1 LVGLKNTR
9 ELNCEYN
16 KKISIPVK
24 LRTDYFSLAIIF
36 NALIK
41 FLIKAGNQSIQKTRI
56 IFAKKNSM
64 ARLISDLGIIKKLQN
79 ALTDLEITVATD
91 IQEQVIP
98 VILDQTEDLVAL
110 AKTGTGKTVAFGL
123 PLLQLVDAEDKTV
136 QTLILSPT
144 RELSQQIYNNLTDFA
159 KYIPEISIV
168 LLTGGNTVK
177 SQIEELKSAPQVIVA
192 TPGRFLDLLEKGA
205 FDIQSLKKLVLDEA
219 DEMFQALKEDL
230 MSILKAVPKNRRT
243 YLFSATMPGELK
255 DIVHNYLSK
264 NAVSINSD
272 MATIGNEGIDHQ
284 YLVVDPIEKLDVLLH
299 FLNTQEGGRGI
310 IFCKTKAAVNKLA
323 KNLAIRKISSGALH
337 GSLTQGIR
345 DRIMEQFREGYID
358 ILVATDLVARGIDVK
373 ELAYVVNYHLPDTPE
388 AYVHRSGRTG
398 RAGAKGLSMTILQ
411 QEEVKEIADFEQEL
425 GIKFHPVKKA
435 NAEDIEWNNTLV
447 WAKKVFKT
455 KPNREIPEE
464 VRQQIKSIFH
474 HLTKEELVDKV
485 VANYLIEH
493 SKNS

>member
-1 LVGLKNTR
+1 M
-9 ELNCEYN
+9 
-16 KKISIPVK
+16 S
-24 LRTDYFSLAIIF
+24 
-36 NALIK
+36 
-41 FLIKAGNQSIQKTRI
+41 
-56 IFAKKNSM
+56 
-64 ARLISDLGIIKKLQN
+64 RLISDLGIIKKLQN
-79 ALTDLEITVATD
+79 ALTDLEIKVATD

-110 AKTGTGKTVAFGL
+110 AKTGTGKTAAFGL
-123 PLLQLVDAEDKTV
+123 PLLQMVDPENATV

-144 RELSQQIYNNLTDFA
+144 RELSQQIYTNLTDFA
-159 KYIPEISIV
+159 KYMPEVSIV

-177 SQIEELKSAPQVIVA
+177 SQVEDLKSAPQIIVA
-192 TPGRFLDLLEKGA
+192 TPGRFLDLLEKGEV
-205 FDIQSLKKLVLDEA
+205 DIKSLKNLVLDEA

-255 DIVHNYLSK
+255 DIVHNYMSK

-272 MATIGNEGIDHQ
+272 MATIGHEGIDHQ
-284 YLVVDPIEKLDVLLH
+284 YIVVDPIEKLDVLLH
-299 FLNTQEGGRGI
+299 FLNSQEGGRGI

-345 DRIMEQFREGYID
+345 DRIMDQFREGYID

-398 RAGAKGLSMTILQ
+398 RAGAKGLSMTIIQ

-455 KPNREIPEE
+455 KPNREVPED
-464 VRQQIKSIFH
+464 VRQQVKTIFH

-485 VANYLIEH
+485 LSNYLAEN
-493 SKNS
+493 SK

>member
-1 LVGLKNTR
+1 M
-9 ELNCEYN
+9 
-16 KKISIPVK
+16 S
-24 LRTDYFSLAIIF
+24 
-36 NALIK
+36 
-41 FLIKAGNQSIQKTRI
+41 
-56 IFAKKNSM
+56 
-64 ARLISDLGIIKKLQN
+64 RLISDLGIIKKLQN

-110 AKTGTGKTVAFGL
+110 AKTGTGKTAAFGL
-123 PLLQLVDAEDKTV
+123 PLLQLVDPDNATV

-144 RELSQQIYNNLTDFA
+144 RELSQQIFNNLTDFA
-159 KYIPEISIV
+159 KYMPEVSIV

-177 SQIEELKSAPQVIVA
+177 SQVEELKSAPQIIVA
-192 TPGRFLDLLEKGA
+192 TPGRFLDLLEKGEV
-205 FDIQSLKKLVLDEA
+205 DIKSLKNLVLDEA

-230 MSILKAVPKNRRT
+230 MAILKAVPKNRRT

-255 DIVHNYLSK
+255 DIVHNYMSK

-272 MATIGNEGIDHQ
+272 MATIGHEGIDHQ
-284 YLVVDPIEKLDVLLH
+284 YIVVDPIEKLDVLLH

-345 DRIMEQFREGYID
+345 DRIMDQFREGYID

-398 RAGAKGLSMTILQ
+398 RAGAKGLSMTIIQ

-425 GIKFHPVKKA
+425 GIKFHKVKKA

-455 KPNREIPEE
+455 KPNREVPEE
-464 VRQQIKSIFH
+464 VRQQVKTIFH

-485 VANYLIEH
+485 LSNYLAEN
-493 SKNS
+493 SK

>member
-1 LVGLKNTR
+1 M
-9 ELNCEYN
+9 
-16 KKISIPVK
+16 S
-24 LRTDYFSLAIIF
+24 
-36 NALIK
+36 
-41 FLIKAGNQSIQKTRI
+41 
-56 IFAKKNSM
+56 
-64 ARLISDLGIIKKLQN
+64 RLISDLGIIKILQN

-110 AKTGTGKTVAFGL
+110 AKTGTGKTAAFGL
-123 PLLQLVDAEDKTV
+123 PLLQLVDPHNATV

-144 RELSQQIYNNLTDFA
+144 RELSQQIYNNLKDLA
-159 KYIPEISIV
+159 KYMPEVSIV

-177 SQIEELKSAPQVIVA
+177 SQVEELKSAPQIIVA
-192 TPGRFLDLLEKGA
+192 TPGRFLDLLEKGEV
-205 FDIQSLKKLVLDEA
+205 DIKSLKNLVLDEA

-255 DIVHNYLSK
+255 DIVHNYMSK

-272 MATIGNEGIDHQ
+272 MATIGHEGIDHQ
-284 YLVVDPIEKLDVLLH
+284 YIVVDPIEKLDVLLH
-299 FLNTQEGGRGI
+299 FLNSQEGGRGI

-345 DRIMEQFREGYID
+345 DRIMDQFREGYID

-398 RAGAKGLSMTILQ
+398 RAGAKGLSMTIIQ
-411 QEEVKEIADFEQEL
+411 QEEVKEIAEFEQEL

-464 VRQQIKSIFH
+464 VRQQVKTIFH

-485 VANYLIEH
+485 LSNYLAEN
-493 SKNS
+493 SK